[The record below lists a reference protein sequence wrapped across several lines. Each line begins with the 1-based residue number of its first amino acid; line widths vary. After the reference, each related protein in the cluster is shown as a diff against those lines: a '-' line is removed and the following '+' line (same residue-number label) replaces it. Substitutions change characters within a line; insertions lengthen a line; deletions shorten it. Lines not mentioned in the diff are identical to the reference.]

1 MNLKDV
7 PDGEGLAGHDDGP
20 QENTVFTRHLNPK
33 KKMPDNCRTL
43 SDTAQTLTG
52 YIISLSLR

>member
-7 PDGEGLAGHDDGP
+7 PDGERLAGHDDGP

-33 KKMPDNCRTL
+33 KENARQLPDTF
-43 SDTAQTLTG
+43 
-52 YIISLSLR
+52 